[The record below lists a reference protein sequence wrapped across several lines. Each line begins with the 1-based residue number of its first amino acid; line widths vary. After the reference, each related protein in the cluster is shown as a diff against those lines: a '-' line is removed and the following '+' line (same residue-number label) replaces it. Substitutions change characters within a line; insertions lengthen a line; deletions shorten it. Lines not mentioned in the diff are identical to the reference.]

1 MEAKIDL
8 VKGFPEDL
16 YRERYAKVKSTQ
28 ICMRCGEPVRENN
41 SPSSK
46 LEYRVSALCEACRN
60 DIIYRCLHRDKEP
73 DPS

>member
-46 LEYRVSALCEACRN
+46 LEYRVFSMRGM
-60 DIIYRCLHRDKEP
+60 P
-73 DPS
+73 Q